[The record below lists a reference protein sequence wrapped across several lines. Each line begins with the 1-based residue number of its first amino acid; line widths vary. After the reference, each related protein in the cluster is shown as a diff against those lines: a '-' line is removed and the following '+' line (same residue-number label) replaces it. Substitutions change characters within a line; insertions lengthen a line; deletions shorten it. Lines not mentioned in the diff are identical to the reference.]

1 MEGLMF
7 QADVLKEITKDSDI
21 KKDEPM
27 SLHTTFRIG
36 GKADMY
42 IETGST
48 TDFINIIRYL
58 QKEQCNYFVMGNGS
72 NLLVNDKGYRGV
84 IVSTRRKKNLNVNSS
99 IMDNVHIVQETD
111 NLSQAGNLDDVYI
124 YYADNHNA
132 AAFFA
137 ENGYTA
143 SVEALENKN
152 LVNAGSGILLS
163 NLAGV
168 VAEAGLTGFEFAS
181 GIPGTLGGAAAM
193 NAGAYGGEMKDVI
206 EGARVLAEDGSIKV
220 LKKEE
225 LELSYRSSII
235 QKEKMIVLDVLFAF
249 EKGDKEQILAQMKEL
264 NQRRREKQP
273 LEYGSAGSTFKRPEG
288 YFAGKLIQDSGLRGY
303 RCGDVMV
310 SEKHSGFVVNVG
322 NGTFEQAMDV
332 INHVKEEVKKH
343 FGVSLEVAVK
353 IL

>member
-1 MEGLMF
+1 MF
-7 QADVLKEITKDSDI
+7 QTDVLKEIAKDSDI

-36 GKADMY
+36 GKADLY

-48 TDFINIIRYL
+48 RDFINIIRYL
-58 QKEQCNYFVMGNGS
+58 QKEKCNYFVMGNGS

-84 IVSTRRKKNLNVNSS
+84 IVSTRRKKNLNGSS
-99 IMDNVHIVQETD
+99 LPDNVHIVQETD
-111 NLSQAGNLDDVYI
+111 NLSQVKSLDDVYI
-124 YYADNHNA
+124 YHAGSSNA
-132 AAFFA
+132 AGFFT
-137 ENGYTA
+137 ENGYVA
-143 SVEALENKN
+143 SAEILGNKN

-163 NLAGV
+163 NLAAV
-168 VAEAGLTGFEFAS
+168 IAEAGLTGFEFAS

-206 EGARVLAEDGSIKV
+206 EGARVLADDGSVKV
-220 LKKEE
+220 LKREE

-249 EKGDKEQILAQMKEL
+249 EKGDKEQILAKMKEL

-288 YFAGKLIQDSGLRGY
+288 YFAGKLIQDSGLKGY

-322 NGTFEQAMDV
+322 NGTFAQAMDV
-332 INHVKEEVKKH
+332 ISHVKEEVKKH
-343 FGVSLEVAVK
+343 SGVSLELEVK